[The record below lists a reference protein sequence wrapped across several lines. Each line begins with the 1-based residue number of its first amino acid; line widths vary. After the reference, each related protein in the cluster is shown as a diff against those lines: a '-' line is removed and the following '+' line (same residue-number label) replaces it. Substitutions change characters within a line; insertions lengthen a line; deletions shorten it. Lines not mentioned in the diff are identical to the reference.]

1 MALASKQNAVSS
13 PLHVT
18 SIEETPLSARSMAM
32 EVPSLHPMSE
42 VRHLHEIWDFSVPDF
57 MIVDKKML
65 LSDFSGDEEMLVGYL
80 ERAGSYLMVNL
91 DECVQGLKKGDF
103 GLGLQALVRMRGIGA
118 SLRAQPLTDAITRA
132 ISFFESKNG
141 PESLSLLEALRAKI
155 METNC
160 ELLKI
165 RNSIG

>member
-1 MALASKQNAVSS
+1 MALASKQNAVFS
-13 PLHVT
+13 PLNLT
-18 SIEETPLSARSMAM
+18 AIEETPLSARTMAM
-32 EVPSLHPMSE
+32 EVPSLHHMSE
-42 VRHLHEIWDFSVPDF
+42 VRHLHEIWDFSTPDF

-91 DECVQGLKKGDF
+91 DECVQGLKMADF

-118 SLRAQPLTDAITRA
+118 SLRAQPLTDSITRA

-141 PESLSLLEALRAKI
+141 PESLSLLEALRAQI

>member
-1 MALASKQNAVSS
+1 MALASKQNAVPS

-18 SIEETPLSARSMAM
+18 AIEETPLSARSMAM